1 MNNPTRSQL
10 DDEKAKER
18 TEPDIDDG
26 QKIPRPDVFG
36 VILQEDGP
44 GLRGRF
50 GWANLGDVGLN
61 GVLGDGETEFAEFA
75 ANAFNTPQ
83 SVFLCHLLD
92 ESDGLGG

>member
-1 MNNPTRSQL
+1 MKKR
-10 DDEKAKER
+10 KR

-26 QKIPRPDVFG
+26 QKITGPDVFS

-61 GVLGDGETEFAEFA
+61 GVFGNRDTEFEEFA
-75 ANAFNTPQ
+75 ANAFSTPQ

-92 ESDGLGG
+92 ESDGLDG